1 MYLYHFGIK
10 ELPFSLTPNTNFYLG
25 LPSHNEAM
33 QVLLTAL
40 KTGEGFIKVTG
51 EVGTG
56 KTLLCRK
63 LLNDIPDAF
72 EVAYLPN
79 PALSPEE
86 IRFALACELGIKGL
100 SKINQQQL
108 SQKIQLKL
116 LELNKKGKAVVLIID
131 EAQTIPWES
140 FEALRLFTNLETES
154 RKLIQVVLFGQPEL
168 DQMLASERLRQLRQ
182 RITFSYK
189 LRGLNQDEV
198 AAYVE
203 HRMQKAGHRGKGIFA
218 KASIKA
224 LYKYS
229 GGIPRLVNVLCLKAL
244 MLAYG
249 EGRQD
254 IGSKQVKLAAKD
266 TDSIVTFDSE
276 FKNWIILSI
285 MLLTIAT
292 TSWFWLW
299 PIINGGRA

>member
-1 MYLYHFGIK
+1 MYLYHFGIR

-63 LLNDIPDAF
+63 LLNDIPDVF

-86 IRFALACELGIKGL
+86 IRYALASELGIRGL
-100 SKINQQQL
+100 AKINQQQL

-116 LELNKKGKAVVLIID
+116 LELNKKGKGVVLIID

-140 FEALRLFTNLETES
+140 FETLRLFTNLETES

-168 DQMLASERLRQLRQ
+168 DQMLATERLRQLRQ

-189 LRGLNQDEV
+189 LRGLTLEEV
-198 AAYVE
+198 SAYVE
-203 HRMQKAGHRGKGIFA
+203 HRMQTAGHKGKGVFA
-218 KASIKA
+218 SASIRA

-229 GGIPRLVNVLCLKAL
+229 GGIPRLVNVLCHKAL

-249 EGRQD
+249 EGRHD

-266 TDSIVTFDSE
+266 TDSVMTNNSSLRDWGLVLFMV
-276 FKNWIILSI
+276 LVASI
-285 MLLTIAT
+285 SA
-292 TSWFWLW
+292 WVWLW